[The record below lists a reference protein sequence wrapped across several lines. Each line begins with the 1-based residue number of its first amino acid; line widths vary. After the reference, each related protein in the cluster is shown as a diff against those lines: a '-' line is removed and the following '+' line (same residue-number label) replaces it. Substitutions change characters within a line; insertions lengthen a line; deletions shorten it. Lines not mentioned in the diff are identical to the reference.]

1 MSRFLL
7 MGGLGNQLFQL
18 AAGLSYCDESIILVD
33 NLGNPRR
40 SKLGQPEIA
49 LFTLPESV
57 KIESVNQSTY
67 MARKYINF
75 GIRLGARTPVRNIP
89 ITLYEKLVS
98 LTSIFYSKEY
108 FGVNLSAGTG
118 FDPKFKV
125 SQRKI
130 NIGYFQSRDY
140 CETDIAFKK
149 MMNLR
154 IAEPSKQFLALQ
166 EIAKKEKPIVVHIR
180 LGDYLTEESFGIP
193 STTYYRQ
200 GIEFLIGSQPK
211 TAIWL
216 FSNDPDEAIKKI
228 PESYLSRVFLVP
240 PDELSSAETLELM
253 RHGCAYVIANS
264 TFSWWGAM
272 LSYNTNSGVVVPTPW
287 FKSGIAPKTMYPNS
301 WTKISADYENF
312 EAKAWSNL

>member
-18 AAGLSYCDESIILVD
+18 AAGLSYCDKTTILVD

-40 SKLGQPEIA
+40 SKSGQPEIA
-49 LFTLPESV
+49 SFTLPESV
-57 KIESVNQSTY
+57 KIESANQSTY
-67 MARKYINF
+67 IARKYINF
-75 GIRLGARTPVRNIP
+75 GIRLGARTPARNIT
-89 ITLYEKLVS
+89 ITIYEKLVS
-98 LTSIFYSKEY
+98 VTSVLYSKKY

-118 FDPKFKV
+118 NDPKFKV
-125 SQRKI
+125 SQRRI
-130 NIGYFQSRDY
+130 NIGYFQSQDY
-140 CETDIAFKK
+140 CETDIVFKK

-154 IAEPSKQFLALQ
+154 IAKPSRQFLALQ

-180 LGDYLTEESFGIP
+180 LGDYLTEESFGVP
-193 STTYYRQ
+193 SITYYRQ
-200 GIEFLIGSQPK
+200 GIEFLIGSRPK

-228 PESYLSRVFLVP
+228 PESYLDRVFLVP
-240 PDELSSAETLELM
+240 PDGLSSAETLELM
-253 RHGCAYVIANS
+253 RNGCAYVIANS

-272 LSYNTNSGVVVPTPW
+272 LSYSTDSEVVIPTPW
-287 FKSGIAPKTMYPNS
+287 FKSSIAPNTIYPKS

-312 EAKAWSNL
+312 EAKAWSN